1 MAVPKP
7 TLISTQLVPD
17 ERQREAIE
25 RGRGPMLVIA
35 GAGTGKTT
43 VLTRRI
49 ARLLRENLAQ
59 PSEILALTY
68 TDNAAHEMRERVQS
82 ELRGSDISNMQ
93 VETFHAY
100 CNNLLI
106 RNGKKFGVLDDKDIW
121 VYLRR
126 RIRELRLNYFVRAA
140 NLSQFL
146 SDLLDFMRRCHD
158 ELVGPAQYAEYLR
171 RVEAGE
177 LPAPRVCKSKH
188 AGSLSDHEALGRCR
202 EISSV
207 FATVE
212 RMLQE
217 DNLGTFGH
225 MITRAYALL
234 QADARLLAQE
244 QQRGRFILVDEF
256 QDANF
261 AQVKILQELAGQE
274 RNVFAVG
281 DPDQAIY
288 KFRGASS
295 AAFALF
301 QHHFAGAKLV
311 ALEKNRR
318 STSPILNCAFA
329 LISKNPEI
337 PGKAKGSSAYHRSPL
352 VSAREED
359 TARDGRPLQSNPI
372 DVVLLTAREVETSDL
387 INHIQQRQRQTRAP
401 WSDFAVLYR
410 LHSHRD
416 LLAVEFAE
424 NGIPFSIENMD
435 VMDTPEAR
443 DLFACIGAIVSTQD
457 GASLFRVASF
467 PQFHLNPE
475 ELRAAIQALPKEQQN
490 SGLADVLV
498 KIEGGSAVL
507 DALEQARGD
516 IALAGAE
523 GRAALEIIMRIFSLD
538 RSTAS
543 ANAVLNWVGEWERKA
558 ITKTRELAE
567 LLEYLEY
574 FREADGSIPMPS
586 REENAVRLMT
596 AHSAKGLEFSHVFI
610 LRANSSSFPASYKEP
625 LFELPRE
632 LRNRDSLAEDDE
644 KELFNQE
651 ERRLFYV
658 AMTRARDSLTI
669 YARQGKGTDSTPPGF
684 LRDLLKD
691 RGLTR
696 CLRRRHARPFQTDM
710 FAEAPAALAESP
722 SAQWLKLPPSSDL
735 SNRLS
740 ATAVQS
746 YEMCPLRFKL
756 EREWGLPR
764 EIPAAMQYGAVMHRV
779 LRAYYDSV
787 RFGRP
792 YPIEA
797 LIDLFRSDLA
807 EAGIQDRYQH
817 ELYEK
822 QGIAQVREFVAAS
835 RHMPFPEVAHT
846 EEFFEVRIGKAAVV
860 GRIDRIDRIDRG
872 GDGEVTITDYKTGKP
887 QSQEDADE
895 SLQLSIYALAA
906 REKWGYRAERL
917 VFYNLEENAAVVT
930 SRSELQL
937 REAKLKV
944 EEVAQNVAAGRFDPK
959 PGFYCHFCSY
969 RNLCPATEKRV
980 FATEKSTKST

>member
-7 TLISTQLVPD
+7 TLVPPQFAPD

-25 RGRGPMLVIA
+25 HGNGPMLVIA

-49 ARLLRENLAQ
+49 ARLVRENVAQ
-59 PSEILALTY
+59 PGEILALTY
-68 TDNAAHEMRERVQS
+68 TDNAAHEMRERVRS
-82 ELRGSDISNMQ
+82 DLRGTDISQMQ
-93 VETFHAY
+93 VATFHAY

-106 RNGKKFGVLDDKDIW
+106 RSGKNFGVLDDKDLWI
-121 VYLRR
+121 YLRR
-126 RIRELRLNYFVRAA
+126 RIRELRLHYFVRAA

-146 SDLLDFMRRCHD
+146 NDLLDFMRRCHD
-158 ELVGPAQYAEYLR
+158 ELVGPEKYAEYLR

-177 LPAPRVCKSKH
+177 LLAPRVCKSKN
-188 AGSLSDHEALGRCR
+188 AGSLSDEETLGRCR

-212 RMLQE
+212 HMLDE
-217 DNLGTFGH
+217 ENLGTFSH

-234 QADARLLAQE
+234 QADPKLLAQE
-244 QQRGRFILVDEF
+244 QQKTRFILVDEF

-261 AQVKILQELAGQE
+261 AQVKILQKLAAQE

-288 KFRGASS
+288 RFRGASS

-301 QHHFAGAKLV
+301 QNQFPGAKLV

-329 LISKNPEI
+329 LISKNPAITSEAR
-337 PGKAKGSSAYHRSPL
+337 GQFAYQRSPL

-359 TARDGRPLQSNPI
+359 AAREGRPLQSNPV
-372 DVVLLTAREVETSDL
+372 DAVLLTAKEVESSDL
-387 INHIQQRQRQTRAP
+387 INQVQQQQRQARAL

-410 LHSHRD
+410 LHSHREYIASE
-416 LLAVEFAE
+416 LAEH
-424 NGIPFSIENMD
+424 GIPFSIENMD

-457 GASLFRVASF
+457 GASLFRIASF
-467 PQFHLNPE
+467 PQFRINPE
-475 ELRAAIQALPKEQQN
+475 KLRAAIKSHPKEEQK
-490 SGLADVLV
+490 SSLADVLA

-507 DALEQARGD
+507 DALQQARGE
-516 IALAGAE
+516 IAEACAK
-523 GRAALEIIMRIFSLD
+523 GRAAVEIAMQRLALD
-538 RSTAS
+538 GSSGIVR
-543 ANAVLNWVGEWERKA
+543 AVLHWISEWEKKA
-558 ITKTRELAE
+558 ITKTGELGE
-567 LLEYLEY
+567 LLEYLDY
-574 FREADGSIPMPS
+574 FREAGGTIAMPS

-596 AHSAKGLEFSHVFI
+596 AHSAKGLEFKHVFI
-610 LRANSSSFPASYKEP
+610 LRANSNSFPASYKEP
-625 LFELPRE
+625 LFELPQD
-632 LRNRDSLAEDDE
+632 LRNEDSVAEDDG
-644 KELFNQE
+644 KELSNQE

-658 AMTRARDSLTI
+658 AMKRACDSLTI
-669 YARQGKGTDSTPPGF
+669 YARQGKGKDSTPAGF

-691 RGLTR
+691 RILTR
-696 CLRRRHARPFQTDM
+696 WLRKRHARPFQTDM
-710 FAEAPAALAESP
+710 FAEASAVAESP
-722 SAQWLKLPPSSDL
+722 TTQWLKIPPASDL

-740 ATAVQS
+740 ATAVQN

-764 EIPAAMQYGAVMHRV
+764 EVPAAMQYGAVMHRV

-787 RFGRP
+787 RFERT
-792 YPIEA
+792 YTDEA
-797 LIDLFRSDLA
+797 LINLFRSDLA
-807 EAGIQDRYQH
+807 DARIQDRYQH

-822 QGIAQVREFVAAS
+822 QGMAQLREFVTAS
-835 RHMPFPEVAHT
+835 RQAPFPNVAHT
-846 EEFFEVRIGKAAVV
+846 EEFFEVRFGKTAVV
-860 GRIDRIDRIDRG
+860 GRIDRIDRI
-872 GDGEVTITDYKTGKP
+872 GDGGVTITDYKTGKP

-906 REKWGYRAERL
+906 REKWEYRAERL
-917 VFYNLEENAAVVT
+917 VFYNLEENAAVIT
-930 SRSELQL
+930 TRSELQL

-944 EEVAQNVAAGRFDPK
+944 ENVAENVAAGNFEPK
-959 PGFYCHFCSY
+959 PGFYCSFCSY

-980 FATEKSTKST
+980 YAPTQRKKATHN

>member
-7 TLISTQLVPD
+7 TLIPQQFAPD

-25 RGRGPMLVIA
+25 HVHGPMLVIA

-49 ARLLRENLAQ
+49 TRLVRENLAQ
-59 PSEILALTY
+59 PSQILALTY
-68 TDNAAHEMRERVQS
+68 TDNAAHEMRERLQR
-82 ELRGSDISNMQ
+82 ELHGTDISKMQ
-93 VETFHAY
+93 VATFHAY

-106 RNGKKFGVLDDKDIW
+106 RSRKNFGVLDDKDLWI
-121 VYLRR
+121 YLRR

-146 SDLLDFMRRCHD
+146 NDLLDFMRRCHD
-158 ELVGPAQYAEYLR
+158 ELVGPEKYAEYLR

-177 LPAPRVCKSKH
+177 LPAPRVCKSKN
-188 AGSLSDHEALGRCR
+188 AGSLSDEETLGRCR

-212 RMLQE
+212 HMLDE
-217 DNLGTFGH
+217 ENLGTFSH
-225 MITRAYALL
+225 MITRGYALL
-234 QADARLLAQE
+234 QADANLLTHE
-244 QQRGRFILVDEF
+244 QQRARFILVDEF

-261 AQVKILQELAGQE
+261 AQVKILQKLAGQE

-337 PGKAKGSSAYHRSPL
+337 PGNAKGNPYHRSPL

-359 TARDGRPLQSNPI
+359 AAREGRPLQSNPV
-372 DVVLLTAREVETSDL
+372 DAVLLTAKEVESSDL
-387 INHIQQRQRQTRAP
+387 INQVQQRQRQARAP

-416 LLAVEFAE
+416 LLAAEFAE
-424 NGIPFSIENMD
+424 HGIPFSIENMN
-435 VMDTPEAR
+435 VMDTPQAR

-467 PQFHLNPE
+467 PQFRIDPE
-475 ELRAAIQALPKEQQN
+475 KLRAAIRALPKEQQN
-490 SGLADVLV
+490 SSLADVLA

-507 DALEQARGD
+507 DVLQQARAE
-516 IALAGAE
+516 IARTGAK
-523 GRAALEIIMRIFSLD
+523 GRAALELVMQLFSLD
-538 RSTAS
+538 RSTAPV
-543 ANAVLNWVGEWERKA
+543 NAVLDWVGGWEKKV
-558 ITKTRELAE
+558 ITKTGELGE
-567 LLEYLEY
+567 LLEYLDY

-586 REENAVRLMT
+586 REENAVRLIT
-596 AHSAKGLEFSHVFI
+596 VHSVKGLEFKHVFI
-610 LRANSSSFPASYKEP
+610 LRATPPSFPASYKEP
-625 LFELPRE
+625 LFGLARD
-632 LRNRDSLAEDDE
+632 LRNPDSLAEDDG
-644 KELFNQE
+644 KELFSQE

-669 YARQGKGTDSTPPGF
+669 YARQGKGTDSTPAGF

-691 RGLTR
+691 RSLTPW
-696 CLRRRHARPFQTDM
+696 LRKRHARPFQTDM
-710 FAEAPAALAESP
+710 FAEASAVAESP
-722 SAQWLKLPPSSDL
+722 TTQWLKIPPASDL

-740 ATAVQS
+740 ATAVQN

-764 EIPAAMQYGAVMHRV
+764 EVPAAMQYGAVMHRV

-787 RFGRP
+787 RFERP
-792 YPIEA
+792 YSDEA
-797 LIDLFRSDLA
+797 LISLFRSDLA
-807 EAGIQDRYQH
+807 DAGIQDRYQH

-822 QGIAQVREFVAAS
+822 QGIAQLLEFVAAS
-835 RHMPFPEVAHT
+835 RQVPFPNVAHT
-846 EEFFEVRIGKAAVV
+846 EEFFEVRFGKTAVV
-860 GRIDRIDRIDRG
+860 GRIDRIDRT
-872 GDGEVTITDYKTGKP
+872 GDGGVTITDYKTGKP

-895 SLQLSIYALAA
+895 SLQLSIYGLAA

-917 VFYNLEENAAVVT
+917 VFYNLEENAAVIT
-930 SRSELQL
+930 TRSELQL

-944 EEVAQNVAAGRFDPK
+944 ENVAENVAAGNFEPK
-959 PGFYCHFCSY
+959 PGFYCSFCSY

-980 FATEKSTKST
+980 YATEKSTKSN

>member
-7 TLISTQLVPD
+7 TLIPQQFAPD

-25 RGRGPMLVIA
+25 HVHGPMLVIA

-49 ARLLRENLAQ
+49 TRLVRENLAQ
-59 PSEILALTY
+59 PSQILALTY
-68 TDNAAHEMRERVQS
+68 TDNAAHEMRERLQR
-82 ELRGSDISNMQ
+82 ELHGTDISKMQ
-93 VETFHAY
+93 VATFHAY

-106 RNGKKFGVLDDKDIW
+106 RSRKNFGVLDDKDLWI
-121 VYLRR
+121 YLRR

-146 SDLLDFMRRCHD
+146 NDLLDFMRRCHD
-158 ELVGPAQYAEYLR
+158 ELVGPEKYAEYLR

-177 LPAPRVCKSKH
+177 LPAPRVCKSKN
-188 AGSLSDHEALGRCR
+188 AGSLPDEETLGRCR

-212 RMLQE
+212 HMLDE
-217 DNLGTFGH
+217 ENLGTFSH
-225 MITRAYALL
+225 MITRGYALL
-234 QADARLLAQE
+234 QADANLLTHE
-244 QQRGRFILVDEF
+244 QQRARFILVDEF

-261 AQVKILQELAGQE
+261 AQVKILQKLAGQE

-337 PGKAKGSSAYHRSPL
+337 PGNAKGNPYHRSPL

-359 TARDGRPLQSNPI
+359 AAREGRPLQSNPV
-372 DVVLLTAREVETSDL
+372 DAVLLTAKEVESSDL
-387 INHIQQRQRQTRAP
+387 INQVQQRQRQARAP

-416 LLAVEFAE
+416 LLAAEFAE
-424 NGIPFSIENMD
+424 HGIPFSIENMN
-435 VMDTPEAR
+435 VMDTPQAR

-467 PQFHLNPE
+467 PQFRIDPE
-475 ELRAAIQALPKEQQN
+475 KLRAAIRALPKEQQN
-490 SGLADVLV
+490 SSLADVLA

-507 DALEQARGD
+507 DVLQQARAE
-516 IALAGAE
+516 IARTGAK
-523 GRAALEIIMRIFSLD
+523 GRAALELVMQLFSLD
-538 RSTAS
+538 RSTAPV
-543 ANAVLNWVGEWERKA
+543 NAVLDWVGGWEKKV
-558 ITKTRELAE
+558 ITKTGELGE
-567 LLEYLEY
+567 LLEYLDY

-586 REENAVRLMT
+586 REENAVRLIT
-596 AHSAKGLEFSHVFI
+596 VHSVKGLEFKHVFI
-610 LRANSSSFPASYKEP
+610 LRATPPSFPASYKEP
-625 LFELPRE
+625 LFGLARD
-632 LRNRDSLAEDDE
+632 LRNPDSLAEDDG
-644 KELFNQE
+644 KELFSQE

-669 YARQGKGTDSTPPGF
+669 YARQGKGTDSTPAGF

-691 RGLTR
+691 RSLTPW
-696 CLRRRHARPFQTDM
+696 LRKRHARLFQTDM
-710 FAEAPAALAESP
+710 FAEASAVAESP
-722 SAQWLKLPPSSDL
+722 TTQWLKIPPASDL

-740 ATAVQS
+740 ATAVQN

-764 EIPAAMQYGAVMHRV
+764 EVPAAMQYGAVMHRV

-787 RFGRP
+787 RFERT
-792 YPIEA
+792 YTDEA
-797 LIDLFRSDLA
+797 LINLFRSDLA
-807 EAGIQDRYQH
+807 DARIQDRYQH

-822 QGIAQVREFVAAS
+822 QGMAQLREFVTAS
-835 RHMPFPEVAHT
+835 RQAPFPNVAHT
-846 EEFFEVRIGKAAVV
+846 EEFFEVRFGKTAVV
-860 GRIDRIDRIDRG
+860 GRIDRIDRT
-872 GDGEVTITDYKTGKP
+872 GDGGVTITDYKTGKP

-895 SLQLSIYALAA
+895 SLQLSIYGLAA

-917 VFYNLEENAAVVT
+917 VFYNLEENAAVIT
-930 SRSELQL
+930 TRSELQL

-944 EEVAQNVAAGRFDPK
+944 ENVAENVAAGNFEPK
-959 PGFYCHFCSY
+959 PGFYCSFCSY

-980 FATEKSTKST
+980 YATQKSTKSN

>member
-7 TLISTQLVPD
+7 TLIPQQFAPD
-17 ERQREAIE
+17 ECQREAIE
-25 RGRGPMLVIA
+25 HVHGPMLVIA

-49 ARLLRENLAQ
+49 ARLVRENVAQ
-59 PSEILALTY
+59 PGEILALTY
-68 TDNAAHEMRERVQS
+68 TDNAAHEMRERVRS
-82 ELRGSDISNMQ
+82 DLRGTDISQMQ
-93 VETFHAY
+93 VATFHAY

-106 RNGKKFGVLDDKDIW
+106 RSGKNFGVLDDKDLWI
-121 VYLRR
+121 YLRR
-126 RIRELRLNYFVRAA
+126 RIRELRLHYFVRAA

-146 SDLLDFMRRCHD
+146 NDLLDFMRRCHD
-158 ELVGPAQYAEYLR
+158 ELVGPEKYAEYLR

-177 LPAPRVCKSKH
+177 LLAPRVCKSKN
-188 AGSLSDHEALGRCR
+188 AGSLSDEETLGRCR

-212 RMLQE
+212 HMLDE
-217 DNLGTFGH
+217 ENLGTFSH

-234 QADARLLAQE
+234 QADPKLLAQE
-244 QQRGRFILVDEF
+244 QQKTRFILVDEF

-261 AQVKILQELAGQE
+261 AQVKILQKLAAQE

-288 KFRGASS
+288 RFRGASS

-301 QHHFAGAKLV
+301 QNQFPGAKLV

-329 LISKNPEI
+329 LISKNPAITSEAR
-337 PGKAKGSSAYHRSPL
+337 GQFAYQRSPL

-359 TARDGRPLQSNPI
+359 AAREGRPLQSNPV
-372 DVVLLTAREVETSDL
+372 DAVLLTAKEVESSDL
-387 INHIQQRQRQTRAP
+387 INQVQQQQRQARAP

-416 LLAVEFAE
+416 LLATELAE
-424 NGIPFSIENMD
+424 HGIPFSIENMN
-435 VMDTPEAR
+435 VMDTPQAR
-443 DLFACIGAIVSTQD
+443 DLFACIGAIVSTHD
-457 GASLFRVASF
+457 GAGLFRIASF
-467 PQFHLNPE
+467 PQFRISPE
-475 ELRAAIQALPKEQQN
+475 KLRAALKALPKEKQN
-490 SGLADVLV
+490 SSLADVLA

-507 DALEQARGD
+507 DVLQQARAE
-516 IALAGAE
+516 IARTGAK
-523 GRAALEIIMRIFSLD
+523 GRAALELVMQLFSLD
-538 RSTAS
+538 RSTAPV
-543 ANAVLNWVGEWERKA
+543 NAVLGWVGGWEKKA
-558 ITKTRELAE
+558 ITKTGELGE
-567 LLEYLEY
+567 LLEYLDY

-586 REENAVRLMT
+586 REENAVRLIT
-596 AHSAKGLEFSHVFI
+596 VHSVKGLEFKHVFI
-610 LRANSSSFPASYKEP
+610 LRATPPSFPASYKEA
-625 LFELPRE
+625 LFGLPRD
-632 LRNRDSLAEDDE
+632 LRNPDSLAEDDG
-644 KELFNQE
+644 KELFSQE

-669 YARQGKGTDSTPPGF
+669 YARQGEGTDSTPAGF

-691 RGLTR
+691 RSLTPW
-696 CLRRRHARPFQTDM
+696 LRKRHARPFQTDM
-710 FAEAPAALAESP
+710 FAEASAAAESP
-722 SAQWLKLPPSSDL
+722 TTQWLKLPPASDL
-735 SNRLS
+735 SSRLS
-740 ATAVQS
+740 ATAVQN

-764 EIPAAMQYGAVMHRV
+764 EVPAAMQYGAVMHRV

-787 RFGRP
+787 RFERP
-792 YPIEA
+792 YSDEA
-797 LIDLFRSDLA
+797 LISLFRSDLA
-807 EAGIQDRYQH
+807 DAGIQDRYQH

-822 QGIAQVREFVAAS
+822 QGIAQLLEFVAAS
-835 RHMPFPEVAHT
+835 RQVPFPNVAHT
-846 EEFFEVRIGKAAVV
+846 EEFFEVRFGKTAVV
-860 GRIDRIDRIDRG
+860 GRIDRIDRT
-872 GDGEVTITDYKTGKP
+872 GDGGVTITDYKTGKP

-917 VFYNLEENAAVVT
+917 VFYNLEENAAVIT
-930 SRSELQL
+930 TRSELQL
-937 REAKLKV
+937 REAKLMV
-944 EEVAQNVAAGRFDPK
+944 EDVAENVAAGRFEPK
-959 PGFYCHFCSY
+959 PGFYCNFCSY

-980 FATEKSTKST
+980 YATEKSTKSN

>member
-7 TLISTQLVPD
+7 TLIPQQFAPD

-25 RGRGPMLVIA
+25 HVHGPMLVIA

-49 ARLLRENLAQ
+49 ASLVRENVAQ
-59 PSEILALTY
+59 PDEILALTY
-68 TDNAAHEMRERVQS
+68 TDNAAHEMRERVQK
-82 ELRGSDISNMQ
+82 ELRGRDISNMQ

-146 SDLLDFMRRCHD
+146 NDLLDFMRRCHD
-158 ELVGPAQYAEYLR
+158 ELVGPEKYAEYLR

-177 LPAPRVCKSKH
+177 LPAPRVCKSKN
-188 AGSLSDHEALGRCR
+188 AGSLSDEETLGRCR

-212 RMLQE
+212 HMLDE
-217 DNLGTFGH
+217 ENLGTFSH

-234 QADARLLAQE
+234 QADAKLLTQE
-244 QQRGRFILVDEF
+244 QQRARFILVDEY

-261 AQVKILQELAGQE
+261 AQVKILRQLAGE
-274 RNVFAVG
+274 EHNVFAVG

-288 KFRGASS
+288 RFRGASS

-301 QHHFAGAKLV
+301 QNQFPGAKLV

-329 LISKNPEI
+329 LISKNPAISSE
-337 PGKAKGSSAYHRSPL
+337 AKRQFAYHRSPL

-359 TARDGRPLQSNPI
+359 AAREGRPLQSNPV
-372 DVVLLTAREVETSDL
+372 DAVLLTAKEVEGSDL
-387 INHIQQRQRQTRAP
+387 INQVQQRQRQARAP

-416 LLAVEFAE
+416 LLAAEFAE
-424 NGIPFSIENMD
+424 HGIPFSIENMN
-435 VMDTPEAR
+435 VMDTPQAR

-467 PQFHLNPE
+467 PQFRINPE
-475 ELRAAIQALPKEQQN
+475 KLRAAIKALPKEEQN
-490 SGLADVLV
+490 SSLADVLA
-498 KIEGGSAVL
+498 KIEGGSPVL
-507 DALEQARGD
+507 DVLQQARAE
-516 IALAGAE
+516 IARTGAKS
-523 GRAALEIIMRIFSLD
+523 RAALELVMQLFSLD
-538 RSTAS
+538 RSTAPV
-543 ANAVLNWVGEWERKA
+543 NAVLDWVGGWERKA
-558 ITKTRELAE
+558 ITKTGELGE
-567 LLEYLEY
+567 LLEYLDY

-586 REENAVRLMT
+586 RDENAVRLIT
-596 AHSAKGLEFSHVFI
+596 VHSVKGLEFKHVFI
-610 LRANSSSFPASYKEP
+610 LRATPPSFPASYKEP
-625 LFELPRE
+625 LFGLPRD
-632 LRNRDSLAEDDE
+632 LRNPDSLAEDDG
-644 KELFNQE
+644 KELFSHE

-658 AMTRARDSLTI
+658 AMTRARDSLII
-669 YARQGKGTDSTPPGF
+669 YARQGKGKDSTPAGF

-691 RGLTR
+691 RILTR
-696 CLRRRHARPFQTDM
+696 WLRKRHARPFQTDM
-710 FAEAPAALAESP
+710 FAESSAVAESP
-722 SAQWLKLPPSSDL
+722 TTQWLKLPPASDL

-764 EIPAAMQYGAVMHRV
+764 EVPAAMQYGAVMHRV

-787 RFGRP
+787 RFERP
-792 YPIEA
+792 YSDEA
-797 LIDLFRSDLA
+797 LINLFRSDLA
-807 EAGIQDRYQH
+807 DAGIQDRYQH

-822 QGIAQVREFVAAS
+822 QGIAQLREFVAAS
-835 RHMPFPEVAHT
+835 RQGPFPNVAHT
-846 EEFFEVRIGKAAVV
+846 EEFFEVRLGKTTVV
-860 GRIDRIDRIDRG
+860 GRIDRIDRTTDG
-872 GDGEVTITDYKTGKP
+872 GITITDYKTGKP

-917 VFYNLEENAAVVT
+917 VFYNLEENVAVIT
-930 SRSELQL
+930 TRSELQL

-944 EEVAQNVAAGRFDPK
+944 ENVAENVAAGNFEPK
-959 PGFYCHFCSY
+959 PGFYCSFCSY

-980 FATEKSTKST
+980 YAASQRKKATHN

>member
-7 TLISTQLVPD
+7 TLIPQQFVAD

-25 RGRGPMLVIA
+25 HVHGPMLVIA

-49 ARLLRENLAQ
+49 ARLVREDLAQ
-59 PSEILALTY
+59 PGEILALTY
-68 TDNAAHEMRERVQS
+68 TDNTAHEMRERVRS
-82 ELRGSDISNMQ
+82 ELPGTDISNMQ

-106 RNGKKFGVLDDKDIW
+106 RNGKRFGVLDDKDIW

-126 RIRELRLNYFVRAA
+126 RIRELRLNYFVHAA

-146 SDLLDFMRRCHD
+146 NDLLDFMRRCHD
-158 ELVGPAQYAEYLR
+158 ELVAPQQYAEYLQ

-177 LPAPRVCKSKH
+177 LHAPRVCKSKH
-188 AGSLSDHEALGRCR
+188 AESLTDQEALGRCR

-207 FATVE
+207 FASVE
-212 RMLQE
+212 RMLEE

-234 QADARLLAQE
+234 QADANLLSHE
-244 QQRGRFILVDEF
+244 QQRARFILVDEF

-261 AQVKILQELAGQE
+261 AQVKILEKLAAPE

-337 PGKAKGSSAYHRSPL
+337 PGKAKGIPYHRSPL
-352 VSAREED
+352 VSAREEEA
-359 TARDGRPLQSNPI
+359 ARQGRPLQSNPVDI
-372 DVVLLTAREVETSDL
+372 VLLTAKEVETSDL
-387 INHIQQRQRQTRAP
+387 VNQIQQRQRQTRAP

-410 LHSHRD
+410 MHSHRD
-416 LLAVEFAE
+416 LLAAEFADH
-424 NGIPFSIENMD
+424 GIPFAIENMD

-467 PQFHLNPE
+467 PQFHLQPE
-475 ELRAAIQALPKEQQN
+475 ELRAAIKALPKEQQN
-490 SGLADVLV
+490 SGLAHVLV

-507 DALEQARGD
+507 DALEQARVA
-516 IALAGAE
+516 ITLAGAKS
-523 GRAALEIIMRIFSLD
+523 RHALEIVMRFFSLD
-538 RSTAS
+538 RSTAP
-543 ANAVLNWVGEWERKA
+543 ANAVLNWVGEWEKKA
-558 ITKTRELAE
+558 ITKTRELGE
-567 LLEYLEY
+567 LLEYLDY
-574 FREADGSIPMPS
+574 FREAGGTIAMPS

-596 AHSAKGLEFSHVFI
+596 AHSAKGLEFKHVFI
-610 LRANSSSFPASYKEP
+610 LRANSNSFPASYKEP
-625 LFELPRE
+625 LFELPQD
-632 LRNRDSLAEDDE
+632 LRNEDSVTEDDG
-644 KELFNQE
+644 KESSNQE

-658 AMTRARDSLTI
+658 AMTRACDSLTI
-669 YARQGKGTDSTPPGF
+669 YARQGKGKDSTPAGF

-691 RGLTR
+691 HILTR
-696 CLRRRHARPFQTDM
+696 WLSKRHARPFQTDM
-710 FAEAPAALAESP
+710 FAEASAVTESP
-722 SAQWLKLPPSSDL
+722 TTQWLKLSPASHLSS
-735 SNRLS
+735 RLS

-764 EIPAAMQYGAVMHRV
+764 EVPAAMQYGAVMHRV

-792 YPIEA
+792 YSDEA
-797 LIDLFRSDLA
+797 LINLFRSDLGD
-807 EAGIQDRYQH
+807 AGIQNRYQH

-822 QGIAQVREFVAAS
+822 QGIAQLREFVAAS
-835 RHMPFPEVAHT
+835 RQVPFPNVAHT
-846 EEFFEVRIGKAAVV
+846 EEFFEVRFGKTAVV
-860 GRIDRIDRIDRG
+860 GRIDRIDRTTDKGI
-872 GDGEVTITDYKTGKP
+872 TITDYKTGKP

-917 VFYNLEENAAVVT
+917 VFYNLEENAAVIT
-930 SRSELQL
+930 TRSELQL
-937 REAKLKV
+937 REAKLKI
-944 EEVAQNVAAGRFDPK
+944 ENVAENVAAGNFEPK
-959 PGFYCHFCSY
+959 PGFYCSFCSY

-980 FATEKSTKST
+980 YAASQCKNATHN

>member
-1 MAVPKP
+1 MAVAKP
-7 TLISTQLVPD
+7 TLIPPQFVPD
-17 ERQREAIE
+17 ERQLEAIAHVH
-25 RGRGPMLVIA
+25 GPMLVVA

-49 ARLLRENLAQ
+49 ARLVRENLAQ
-59 PSEILALTY
+59 PGEILALTY
-68 TDNAAHEMRERVQS
+68 TDNAAHQMRERVQS
-82 ELRGSDISNMQ
+82 ELRGSDISNMR

-121 VYLRR
+121 IYLRR
-126 RIRELRLNYFVRAA
+126 RIRELRLNYFIRAA

-146 SDLLDFMRRCHD
+146 NDLLDFMRRGHD
-158 ELVGPAQYAEYLR
+158 ELVGPGRYADYLR

-177 LPAPRVCKSKH
+177 WPAPRVCKSKH
-188 AGSLSDHEALGRCR
+188 AGSLSEEEALGRCR

-212 RMLQE
+212 RMLEE

-225 MITRAYALL
+225 MMTRAHALL
-234 QADARLLAQE
+234 QADAKLLAQE
-244 QQRGRFILVDEF
+244 QRRARFILVDEF

-261 AQVKILQELAGQE
+261 AQIKVLESLAGQE

-301 QHHFAGAKLV
+301 EHQFSEAEVV

-318 STSPILNCAFA
+318 SISPILNCAFA
-329 LISKNPEI
+329 LISKNPEVV
-337 PGKAKGSSAYHRSPL
+337 GKAKGSIAYRRAPL
-352 VSAREED
+352 ISAREEAA
-359 TARDGRPLQSNPI
+359 ARQGKVLQSNPV
-372 DVVLLTAREVETSDL
+372 DVVLLSAREVETSDI
-387 INHIQQRQRQTRAP
+387 INQIQQRQRQTRAP

-410 LHSHRD
+410 QHAHRD
-416 LLAVEFAE
+416 MLAGEFAHH
-424 NGIPFSIENMD
+424 GIPFSIENMD

-443 DLFACIGAIVSTQD
+443 DLFACIGAIVSTKD

-467 PQFHLNPE
+467 PQFRIDPE
-475 ELRAAIQALPKEQQN
+475 KLRAAIKALPKEQN
-490 SGLADVLV
+490 SSLADVLI

-507 DALEQARGD
+507 DALQQACGE
-516 IALAGAE
+516 IARSRAT
-523 GRAALEIIMRIFSLD
+523 GRAALEIIMQIFSLD
-538 RSTAS
+538 RSAAP
-543 ANAVLNWVGEWERKA
+543 ANAVLDWVAEWEKKA
-558 ITKTRELAE
+558 ITQTGELGE

-574 FREADGSIPMPS
+574 FREADGSISMPA
-586 REENAVRLMT
+586 REGNAVRLMT
-596 AHSAKGLEFSHVFI
+596 VHSAKGLEFKHVFI
-610 LRANSSSFPASYKEP
+610 LRANSNSFPASYKEP

-632 LRNRDSLAEDDE
+632 LRNQDSLATDGE

-658 AMTRARDSLTI
+658 AITRARDSLAI
-669 YARQGKGTDSTPPGF
+669 YARQGKGTDQTPPGF
-684 LRDLLKD
+684 MRELLKD

-696 CLRRRHARPFQTDM
+696 WLRKRQARAFQTDM
-710 FAEAPAALAESP
+710 FAEAPAALAASP
-722 SAQWLKLPPSSDL
+722 STQWLSLPPTSDL
-735 SNRLS
+735 SSRLS

-764 EIPAAMQYGAVMHRV
+764 EVPAAMQYGAVMHRV

-792 YPIEA
+792 YSDEA
-797 LIDLFRSDLA
+797 LINLFRSDLG
-807 EAGIQDRYQH
+807 EAGIQDRYQC

-822 QGIAQVREFVAAS
+822 QGIAQLREFVAAS
-835 RHMPFPEVAHT
+835 RQAPFPDVAHT
-846 EEFFEVRIGKAAVV
+846 EEFFEVRIGQATVV
-860 GRIDRIDRIDRG
+860 GRIDRIDRG
-872 GDGEVTITDYKTGKP
+872 SDGEVTITDYKTGKP
-887 QSQEDADE
+887 QAQEDADE
-895 SLQLSIYALAA
+895 SLQLSVYALAA
-906 REKWGYRAERL
+906 REQWGYRAKRL
-917 VFYNLEENAAVVT
+917 VFYNLEENAAVIT

-944 EEVAQNVAAGRFDPK
+944 EEVAKNVAAGRFDPK
-959 PGFYCHFCSY
+959 PGFYCNFCSY
-969 RNLCPATEKRV
+969 RNLCPATEKRGWP
-980 FATEKSTKST
+980 TGQSKQSIHD

>member
-7 TLISTQLVPD
+7 TLVPPQFAPD

-25 RGRGPMLVIA
+25 HGNGPMLVIA

-49 ARLLRENLAQ
+49 ARLVRENVAQ
-59 PSEILALTY
+59 PGEILALTY
-68 TDNAAHEMRERVQS
+68 TDNAAHEMRERVRS
-82 ELRGSDISNMQ
+82 DLRGTDISQMQ
-93 VETFHAY
+93 VATFHAY

-106 RNGKKFGVLDDKDIW
+106 RSGKNFGVLDDKDLWI
-121 VYLRR
+121 YLRR
-126 RIRELRLNYFVRAA
+126 RIRELRLHYFVRAA

-146 SDLLDFMRRCHD
+146 NDLLDFMRRCHD
-158 ELVGPAQYAEYLR
+158 ELVGPEKYAEYLR

-177 LPAPRVCKSKH
+177 LLAPRVCKSKN
-188 AGSLSDHEALGRCR
+188 AGSLSDEETLGRCR

-212 RMLQE
+212 HMLDE
-217 DNLGTFGH
+217 ENLGTFSH

-234 QADARLLAQE
+234 QADPKLLAQE
-244 QQRGRFILVDEF
+244 QQKTRFILVDEF

-261 AQVKILQELAGQE
+261 AQVKILQKLAAQE

-288 KFRGASS
+288 RFRGASS

-301 QHHFAGAKLV
+301 QNQFPGAKLV

-329 LISKNPEI
+329 LISKNPAITSEAR
-337 PGKAKGSSAYHRSPL
+337 GQFAYQRSPL

-359 TARDGRPLQSNPI
+359 AAREGRPLQSNPV
-372 DVVLLTAREVETSDL
+372 DAVLLTAKEVESSDL
-387 INHIQQRQRQTRAP
+387 INQVQQQQRQARAP

-416 LLAVEFAE
+416 LLATELAE
-424 NGIPFSIENMD
+424 HGIPFSIENMN
-435 VMDTPEAR
+435 VMDTPQAR
-443 DLFACIGAIVSTQD
+443 DLFACIGAIVSTHD
-457 GASLFRVASF
+457 GAGLFRIASF
-467 PQFHLNPE
+467 PQFRISPE
-475 ELRAAIQALPKEQQN
+475 KLRAALKALPKEKQN
-490 SGLADVLV
+490 SSLADVLA

-507 DALEQARGD
+507 DVLQQARAE
-516 IALAGAE
+516 IARTGAK
-523 GRAALEIIMRIFSLD
+523 GRAALELVMQLFSLD
-538 RSTAS
+538 RSTAPV
-543 ANAVLNWVGEWERKA
+543 NAVLGWVGGWEKKA
-558 ITKTRELAE
+558 ITKTGELGE
-567 LLEYLEY
+567 LLEYLDY

-586 REENAVRLMT
+586 REENAVRLIT
-596 AHSAKGLEFSHVFI
+596 VHSVKGLEFKHVFI
-610 LRANSSSFPASYKEP
+610 LRATPPSFPASYKEA
-625 LFELPRE
+625 LFGLPRD
-632 LRNRDSLAEDDE
+632 LRNPDSLAEDDG
-644 KELFNQE
+644 KELFSQE

-669 YARQGKGTDSTPPGF
+669 YARQGEGTDSTPAGF

-691 RGLTR
+691 RSLTPW
-696 CLRRRHARPFQTDM
+696 LRKRHARPFQTDM
-710 FAEAPAALAESP
+710 FAEASAAAESP
-722 SAQWLKLPPSSDL
+722 TTQWLKLPPASDL
-735 SNRLS
+735 SSRLS
-740 ATAVQS
+740 ATAVQN

-764 EIPAAMQYGAVMHRV
+764 EVPAAMQYGAVMHRV

-787 RFGRP
+787 RFERP
-792 YPIEA
+792 YSDEA
-797 LIDLFRSDLA
+797 LISLFRSDLA
-807 EAGIQDRYQH
+807 DAGIQDRYQH

-822 QGIAQVREFVAAS
+822 QGIAQLLEFVAAS
-835 RHMPFPEVAHT
+835 RRVPFPNVAHA
-846 EEFFEVRIGKAAVV
+846 EEFFEVRFGKTAVV
-860 GRIDRIDRIDRG
+860 GRIDRIDRT
-872 GDGEVTITDYKTGKP
+872 GDGGVTITDYKTGKP

-917 VFYNLEENAAVVT
+917 VFYNLEENAAVIT
-930 SRSELQL
+930 TRSELQL
-937 REAKLKV
+937 REAKLMV
-944 EEVAQNVAAGRFDPK
+944 EDVAENVAAGRFEPK
-959 PGFYCHFCSY
+959 PGFYCNFCSY

-980 FATEKSTKST
+980 YATEKSTKSN

>member
-7 TLISTQLVPD
+7 TLVPPQFAPD

-25 RGRGPMLVIA
+25 HGNGPMLVIA

-49 ARLLRENLAQ
+49 ARLVRENVAQ
-59 PSEILALTY
+59 PGEILALTY
-68 TDNAAHEMRERVQS
+68 TDNAAHEMRERVRS
-82 ELRGSDISNMQ
+82 DLRGTDISQMQ
-93 VETFHAY
+93 VATFHAY

-106 RNGKKFGVLDDKDIW
+106 RSGKNFGVLDDKDLWI
-121 VYLRR
+121 YLRR
-126 RIRELRLNYFVRAA
+126 RIRELRLHYFVRAA

-146 SDLLDFMRRCHD
+146 NDLLDFMRRCHD
-158 ELVGPAQYAEYLR
+158 ELVGPEKYAEYLR

-177 LPAPRVCKSKH
+177 LLAPRVCKSKN
-188 AGSLSDHEALGRCR
+188 AGSLSDEETLGRCR

-212 RMLQE
+212 HMLDE
-217 DNLGTFGH
+217 ENLGTFSH

-234 QADARLLAQE
+234 QADPKLLAQE
-244 QQRGRFILVDEF
+244 QQKTRFILVDEF

-261 AQVKILQELAGQE
+261 AQVKILQKLAAQE

-288 KFRGASS
+288 RFRGASS
-295 AAFALF
+295 AAFSLF
-301 QHHFAGAKLV
+301 QNQFPGAKLV

-329 LISKNPEI
+329 LISKNPAITSEAR
-337 PGKAKGSSAYHRSPL
+337 GQFAYQRSPL

-359 TARDGRPLQSNPI
+359 AAREGRPLQSNPV
-372 DVVLLTAREVETSDL
+372 DAVLLTAKEVESSDL
-387 INHIQQRQRQTRAP
+387 INQVQQQQRQARAP

-416 LLAVEFAE
+416 LLATELAE
-424 NGIPFSIENMD
+424 HGIPFSIENMN
-435 VMDTPEAR
+435 VMDTPQAR
-443 DLFACIGAIVSTQD
+443 DLFACIGAIVSTHD
-457 GASLFRVASF
+457 GAGLFRIASF
-467 PQFHLNPE
+467 PQFRISPE
-475 ELRAAIQALPKEQQN
+475 KLRAALKALPKEKQN
-490 SGLADVLV
+490 SSLADVLA

-507 DALEQARGD
+507 DVLQQARAE
-516 IALAGAE
+516 IARTGAK
-523 GRAALEIIMRIFSLD
+523 GRAALELVMQLFSLD
-538 RSTAS
+538 RSTAPV
-543 ANAVLNWVGEWERKA
+543 NAVLGWVGGWEKKA
-558 ITKTRELAE
+558 ITKTGELGE
-567 LLEYLEY
+567 LLEYLDY

-586 REENAVRLMT
+586 REENAVRLIT
-596 AHSAKGLEFSHVFI
+596 VHSVKGLEFKHVFI
-610 LRANSSSFPASYKEP
+610 LRATPPSFPASYKEA
-625 LFELPRE
+625 LFGLPRD
-632 LRNRDSLAEDDE
+632 LRNPDSLAEDDG
-644 KELFNQE
+644 KELFSQE

-669 YARQGKGTDSTPPGF
+669 YARQGEGTDSTPAGF

-691 RGLTR
+691 RSLTPW
-696 CLRRRHARPFQTDM
+696 LRKRHARPFQTDM
-710 FAEAPAALAESP
+710 FAEASAAAESP
-722 SAQWLKLPPSSDL
+722 TTQWLKLPPASDL
-735 SNRLS
+735 SSRLS
-740 ATAVQS
+740 ATAVQN

-764 EIPAAMQYGAVMHRV
+764 EVPAAMQYGAVMHRV

-787 RFGRP
+787 RFERP
-792 YPIEA
+792 YSDEA
-797 LIDLFRSDLA
+797 LISLFRSDLA
-807 EAGIQDRYQH
+807 DAGIQDRYQH

-822 QGIAQVREFVAAS
+822 QGIAQLLEFVAAS
-835 RHMPFPEVAHT
+835 RRVPFPNVAHA
-846 EEFFEVRIGKAAVV
+846 EEFFEVRFGKTAVV
-860 GRIDRIDRIDRG
+860 GRIDRIDRT
-872 GDGEVTITDYKTGKP
+872 GDGGVTITDYKTGKP

-917 VFYNLEENAAVVT
+917 VFYNLEENAAVIT
-930 SRSELQL
+930 TRSELQL
-937 REAKLKV
+937 REAKLMV
-944 EEVAQNVAAGRFDPK
+944 EDVAENVAAGRFEPK
-959 PGFYCHFCSY
+959 PGFYCNFCSY

-980 FATEKSTKST
+980 YATEKSTKSN